1 MNDSGEN
8 TDLSPS
14 ALSDMLLHVERELVR
29 LEHRK
34 DRLLEARLRLLALL
48 GYPSSVSAEER

>member
-1 MNDSGEN
+1 
-8 TDLSPS
+8 
-14 ALSDMLLHVERELVR
+14 MLLHVERELER
-29 LEHRK
+29 LEQRK